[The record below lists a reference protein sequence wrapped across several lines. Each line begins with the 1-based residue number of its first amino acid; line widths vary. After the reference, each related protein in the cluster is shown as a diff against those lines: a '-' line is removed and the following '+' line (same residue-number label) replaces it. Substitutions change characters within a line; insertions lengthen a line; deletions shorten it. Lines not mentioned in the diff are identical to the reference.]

1 MLIKLT
7 KKAQWASEVRRSGT
21 VHDVDDRVA
30 QKLIERGLATVKTK
44 EDKPEAEDA
53 ATDSE

>member
-7 KKAQWASEVRRSGT
+7 KKAQWGGEARRAGT

-30 QKLIERGLATVKTK
+30 DKLIQRGLATTK
-44 EDKPEAEDA
+44 VEDDKPEAEDA
-53 ATDSE
+53 TSDSE